1 MNTGL
6 RTLVF
11 WLVIFISALLLWSVV
26 RSARSGAPSA
36 EISYST
42 FMSDVEAGKVVR
54 ISITATRIDGQY
66 RDGSRFHLTGPND
79 PRLYMGALQDKG
91 VEVRFKDARPDS
103 LPLQLLSSWAP
114 LLLLGAMWFLMIRR
128 FQARRPP
135 NQPGNTLNPSD
146 GPPWKPIEP
155 R

>member
-11 WLVIFISALLLWSVV
+11 WAIIFISAFLLWSVI
-26 RSARSGAPSA
+26 RSARSEAPSS

-42 FMSDVEAGKVVR
+42 FTSDVEAGKVARV
-54 ISITATRIDGQY
+54 SITGTRIDGQY

-79 PRLYMGALQDKG
+79 PRVYIGALRDKG
-91 VEVRFKDARPDS
+91 VEIRFKDAQPAS
-103 LPLQLLSSWAP
+103 LPLQLLGTWAP
-114 LLLLGAMWFLMIRR
+114 LLLLGALWFAMIRR
-128 FQARRPP
+128 FQGRKPP
-135 NQPGNTLNPSD
+135 NQPGGPPGGSAD
-146 GPPWKPIEP
+146 PPWKPIEP